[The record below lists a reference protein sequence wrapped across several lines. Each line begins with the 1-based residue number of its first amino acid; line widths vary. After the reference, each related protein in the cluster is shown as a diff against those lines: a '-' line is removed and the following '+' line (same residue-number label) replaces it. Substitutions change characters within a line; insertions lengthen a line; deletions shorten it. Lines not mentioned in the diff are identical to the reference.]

1 MSATSTPQ
9 HHLVVES
16 ANWSEVLRV
25 RQQGA
30 AWDSLRTR
38 TGLPALGVAI
48 LSDSP
53 MAVQTLLENGA
64 PVDPQMLF
72 SGQTWSAVWAALTQ
86 ENADILDLVLRAGA
100 SPDEP
105 HPITGMSPIDAVAE
119 AGHAAATIVLCNR
132 GARPNTQH
140 TPSALWRWIN
150 HLTPYQ
156 DEQGIW
162 LFPDARPVM
171 ALLNAGARV
180 EPHKSHRMGVDPLE
194 MARRKWLGKPLPE
207 RDRQHMKLALAALER
222 AALMEQAESKPAK
235 DNAPTRM

>member
-1 MSATSTPQ
+1 MSSTSTPQ

-16 ANWSEVLRV
+16 ANWSEVIRV
-25 RQQGA
+25 RHQGA

-64 PVDPQMLF
+64 PVEPQLLF
-72 SGQTWSAVWAALTQ
+72 SGDVWSAVWAAITQ
-86 ENADILDLVLRAGA
+86 ENADILNLVLQAGA

-105 HPITGMSPIDAVAE
+105 HPITGMAPIDAVAE
-119 AGHAAATIVLCNR
+119 SAQAAATIVLCNH

-150 HLTPYQ
+150 HLAPYL
-156 DEQGIW
+156 DEQGLW
-162 LFPDARPVM
+162 RFPDARPVLC
-171 ALLNAGARV
+171 LLNAGARV
-180 EPHKSHRMGVDPLE
+180 VSLKVHQLGVDSLD
-194 MARRKWLGKPLPE
+194 MARRKWLGKPLAE
-207 RDRQHMKLALAALER
+207 RDHQHMKLALAALEQ
-222 AALMEQAESKPAK
+222 AALLELAESKPATG
-235 DNAPTRM
+235 DTPTRM